1 VPTLRLAVA
10 WRSAAAALV
19 LAAVAAPAAGALVPA
34 PVRAT
39 AVNESNPA
47 AGWGADGSEY
57 IAWTQN
63 SAAYPRRYNA
73 YIQRGTDPKIK
84 LNTVGQGWI
93 GGIDYP
99 TVAYQQIYNG
109 RSDLKLYDLATGIRS
124 NPPTG
129 ANTARWEWHPT
140 ISGEWLLFNRD
151 DNASP
156 TQRVILFNRTT
167 GAATLLASVTRAE
180 HYLLA
185 NQVNGNFA
193 VWTKCAPR
201 CDVYKRDI
209 AAGRTVRLP
218 KPVTTPPRYQY
229 GAAVTSGGT
238 VYLARAGR
246 TCGSGVRLIR
256 YGAGDATYGTRVATF
271 PPGVDTAI
279 GYARENPDLS
289 TDVFF
294 DRVSCRTYKYD
305 IYKIHDPPP
314 AGP

>member
-1 VPTLRLAVA
+1 VPLRPSVA
-10 WRSAAAALV
+10 WRSAAAALA
-19 LAAVAAPAAGALVPA
+19 LAAIAAPAAGALVPA
-34 PVRAT
+34 PVRAS

-47 AGWGADGSEY
+47 AGWGPDGSEY
-57 IAWTQN
+57 IAWAQN
-63 SAAYPRRYNA
+63 SVAYPRRYNA
-73 YIQRGTDPKIK
+73 YIQRGTDARIK

-99 TVAYQQIYNG
+99 TVVYQQIYNG
-109 RSDLKLYDLATGIRS
+109 RSDLKLYDLATGVRS

-201 CDVYKRDI
+201 CDV
-209 AAGRTVRLP
+209 
-218 KPVTTPPRYQY
+218 
-229 GAAVTSGGT
+229 
-238 VYLARAGR
+238 
-246 TCGSGVRLIR
+246 
-256 YGAGDATYGTRVATF
+256 
-271 PPGVDTAI
+271 
-279 GYARENPDLS
+279 
-289 TDVFF
+289 
-294 DRVSCRTYKYD
+294 
-305 IYKIHDPPP
+305 
-314 AGP
+314 